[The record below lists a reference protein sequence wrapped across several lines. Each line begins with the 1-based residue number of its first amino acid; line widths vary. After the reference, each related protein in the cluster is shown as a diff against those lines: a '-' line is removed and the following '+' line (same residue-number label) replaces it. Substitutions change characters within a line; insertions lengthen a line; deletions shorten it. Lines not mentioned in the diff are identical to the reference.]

1 MHIIKVDAIK
11 STNSFVREFYEK
23 NTDFQPICV
32 SATHQTSGRGQR
44 GAVWSSEAGKNLTF
58 SILYPTS
65 SFRISQ
71 VFMMNAL
78 VSLSILN
85 VLQEEQ
91 IPNLRL
97 KWPNDIMA
105 EKKKIGGILIE
116 NILQKD
122 KVAATV
128 IGIGLNV
135 NQLNLEGIP
144 NATSLNAVTGK
155 NFDLDSLLEKIT
167 EKIDQSLQ
175 NWSDLSSEELISAY
189 ENVLF
194 RKDVISVFEIPQK
207 ATRLN
212 GIIRGVTREGK
223 LKVEMENENIQQ
235 FDLKEIKLLY

>member
-1 MHIIKVDAIK
+1 
-11 STNSFVREFYEK
+11 
-23 NTDFQPICV
+23 
-32 SATHQTSGRGQR
+32 
-44 GAVWSSEAGKNLTF
+44 
-58 SILYPTS
+58 
-65 SFRISQ
+65 
-71 VFMMNAL
+71 MMNAL
-78 VSLSILN
+78 VSHSILN

-189 ENVLF
+189 ENKLF